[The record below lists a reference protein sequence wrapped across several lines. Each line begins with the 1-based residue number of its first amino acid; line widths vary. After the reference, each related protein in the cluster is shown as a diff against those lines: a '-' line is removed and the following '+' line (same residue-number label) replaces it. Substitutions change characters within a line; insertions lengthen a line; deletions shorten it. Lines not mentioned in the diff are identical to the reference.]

1 MVTFSA
7 LDPTDLD
14 LLNCVILHI
23 HTRHNRQ
30 NKYLSAVTMTHEF
43 HFVVDVYTVLL
54 VYEPLRGPNTVHE
67 DLVLPFY
74 HIIPLL

>member
-1 MVTFSA
+1 
-7 LDPTDLD
+7 
-14 LLNCVILHI
+14 
-23 HTRHNRQ
+23 
-30 NKYLSAVTMTHEF
+30 MTHEF

-54 VYEPLRGPNTVHE
+54 VYEPLWGPNTVHE